1 MGNALGC
8 AGLGER
14 LAAAARD
21 GDAAEVRRL
30 LDANPGLARCA
41 AFGSL
46 SSPLHLA
53 AAKGHHEI
61 AALLLENG
69 ADVNGRNIYGQ
80 TALMQACRFGHWEV
94 VQTLLLFRCNVS
106 KADSLSGRTALHV
119 AAAGGHVRCARLLL
133 AGAGAGRSKLVN
145 RAASGGGG
153 GVTALHLAALHGY
166 ADCVHLLVDE
176 RADVAARTLPCAAPP
191 MASVGAG
198 SAPLHYAAAGGD
210 VKCCQILVS
219 RGADRAAVN
228 CNGWLP
234 VDVARTWGCHW
245 LEHVLSPKSLL
256 PIPRFPPSAYLSS
269 PLASVI
275 TLARDC
281 GLALNMSSLP
291 TDTMDGGADACAVC
305 LERPCNVAAE
315 VCGHELCVKCAL
327 DLCSVI
333 RSYDAPGIA
342 GTIPCPLCRS
352 GIASFRRRAAAAE
365 AEPGANAGDRQASSS
380 PHKKRSTESDQDG
393 LPLVCAPPAVMSS

>member
-30 LDANPGLARCA
+30 LDTNPGLARCA

-133 AGAGAGRSKLVN
+133 AGAGSGRSKLVN

-153 GVTALHLAALHGY
+153 GVTALHLAALHGH

-198 SAPLHYAAAGGD
+198 SAPLHYAAAGGE

>member
-1 MGNALGC
+1 M
-8 AGLGER
+8 
-14 LAAAARD
+14 
-21 GDAAEVRRL
+21 
-30 LDANPGLARCA
+30 
-41 AFGSL
+41 
-46 SSPLHLA
+46 
-53 AAKGHHEI
+53 
-61 AALLLENG
+61 
-69 ADVNGRNIYGQ
+69 
-80 TALMQACRFGHWEV
+80 
-94 VQTLLLFRCNVS
+94 
-106 KADSLSGRTALHV
+106 
-119 AAAGGHVRCARLLL
+119 
-133 AGAGAGRSKLVN
+133 
-145 RAASGGGG
+145 
-153 GVTALHLAALHGY
+153 
-166 ADCVHLLVDE
+166 
-176 RADVAARTLPCAAPP
+176 
-191 MASVGAG
+191 
-198 SAPLHYAAAGGD
+198 
-210 VKCCQILVS
+210 
-219 RGADRAAVN
+219 
-228 CNGWLP
+228 
-234 VDVARTWGCHW
+234 DVARTWGCHW

>member
-14 LAAAARD
+14 LAAGARD

-153 GVTALHLAALHGY
+153 VTALHLAALHGY

-198 SAPLHYAAAGGD
+198 SAPLHYAAAGGE